1 MKVWDSSEMESTILP
16 LLSARLQ
23 PSFLATSLRVFLLH
37 TKIMNTKIPVRMLRI
52 SVGIQMYASPPIAN
66 ERISIVHET
75 PIKINKQKITCNLN
89 QTFNSV
95 RRAMIWFD
103 HVMFLPPFNGKIE
116 HCLRWNAGLMQ
127 SHDGQKEEYDIN
139 QNKNANRTV
148 QVRRRRYIIYIRN
161 SNRDFS
167 LLFTITVDSLRSIT
181 FVKRLNNY
189 R

>member
-1 MKVWDSSEMESTILP
+1 
-16 LLSARLQ
+16 
-23 PSFLATSLRVFLLH
+23 
-37 TKIMNTKIPVRMLRI
+37 
-52 SVGIQMYASPPIAN
+52 
-66 ERISIVHET
+66 
-75 PIKINKQKITCNLN
+75 
-89 QTFNSV
+89 
-95 RRAMIWFD
+95 
-103 HVMFLPPFNGKIE
+103 
-116 HCLRWNAGLMQ
+116 MQ